1 MRVALLQLGEDF
13 LSSFV
18 FLGIYLAIGNLL
30 LAVGFALA
38 IGIGQLALAKWR
50 RRRLETMQWL
60 SLALVITLGAATLI
74 TNDSRFMMAKP
85 SLIHFAI
92 GAVMLRPGWLDRY
105 MPPIVKEH
113 LPKSVLKLAGFAWAG
128 LMFLLGLI
136 NLYIAANFSPIV
148 WGYFLAFGATG
159 AKVVAFLIQYFVF
172 RFLIVRDIAAH
183 ATATITPQA
192 DDTKRIAV

>member
-18 FLGIYLAIGNLL
+18 FLGIYLATGNLP

-105 MPPIVKEH
+105 MP
-113 LPKSVLKLAGFAWAG
+113 
-128 LMFLLGLI
+128 
-136 NLYIAANFSPIV
+136 
-148 WGYFLAFGATG
+148 
-159 AKVVAFLIQYFVF
+159 Q
-172 RFLIVRDIAAH
+172 
-183 ATATITPQA
+183 
-192 DDTKRIAV
+192 